1 MIPDY
6 QTCMRPVLVL
16 LADGQTWRKR
26 DLVAALEE
34 EFHLTPEERN
44 ALLPS
49 GKQRVMAS
57 RVGWAITYLFKADLI
72 ERPTRGHA
80 RITGAGREA
89 LAAHP
94 ERIDTRTLESYPS
107 FREFLQRTGT
117 SGGSPE
123 QAAAA
128 EPPTASTPADLIQQ
142 AIKAN
147 RAVVEAEVLT
157 AAVNVSPAGF
167 EHLVIQ
173 LLAAMGYGQRG
184 SLEHTPLSNDG
195 GIDGIISQDPLGLD
209 RIYVQAKCW
218 ALHRSVDRPEIQR
231 FAGALLSKQGDRGV
245 YITTATFTRGARDE
259 AERINAR
266 IELIDGQR
274 LAQLLVHY
282 GVGVQSEP
290 TPSLV
295 RLDEDFFDA
304 L

>member
-6 QTCMRPVLVL
+6 QSCMRPVLAL
-16 LADGQTWRKR
+16 LGDGQTWRMR

-34 EFHLTPEERN
+34 EFGLTSEERS

-57 RVGWAITYLFKADLI
+57 RGGWAVTYLVNAGLI
-72 ERPTRGHA
+72 ERPSRGHA
-80 RITGAGREA
+80 RITSTGREA
-89 LAAHP
+89 LKAHP
-94 ERIDTRTLESYPS
+94 ERIETKTLESYPS

-117 SGGSPE
+117 SGGSP
-123 QAAAA
+123 AAAA
-128 EPPTASTPADLIQQ
+128 EPAASSTPADLIQQ
-142 AIKAN
+142 AVEVN
-147 RAVVEAEVLT
+147 RAVVEAEVLA

-173 LLAAMGYGQRG
+173 LLAAMGYGRRG
-184 SLEHTPLSNDG
+184 SLERTPLSNDG

-209 RIYVQAKCW
+209 RIYVQAKRW
-218 ALHRSVDRPEIQR
+218 ALDRTVDRPEIQR
-231 FAGALLSKQGDRGV
+231 FAGALLSRQGDRAV
-245 YITTATFTRGARDE
+245 YITTAAFTRGAREE
-259 AERINAR
+259 ADRINAR

-274 LAQLLVHY
+274 LAQLLVRY

-295 RLDEDFFDA
+295 RLDEDFFDT

>member
-6 QTCMRPVLVL
+6 QSCMRPVLVL
-16 LADGQTWRKR
+16 LGDGQTWRMR

-34 EFHLTPEERN
+34 EFGLTSEERS

-57 RVGWAITYLFKADLI
+57 RVGWAVTYLVNAGLI
-72 ERPTRGHA
+72 GRPSRGHA
-80 RITGAGREA
+80 RITSAGREA

-94 ERIDTRTLESYPS
+94 ERIETKTLESYPS
-107 FREFLQRTGT
+107 FRDFLQRTGT
-117 SGGSPE
+117 SGGSP
-123 QAAAA
+123 AAAA
-128 EPPTASTPADLIQQ
+128 EPAASSTPADLIQQ
-142 AIKAN
+142 AVEAN
-147 RAVVEAEVLT
+147 RAVVEAEVLA

-173 LLAAMGYGQRG
+173 LLAAMGYGRRG
-184 SLEHTPLSNDG
+184 SLERTPLSNDG

-209 RIYVQAKCW
+209 RIYVQAKRW
-218 ALHRSVDRPEIQR
+218 ALDRTVDRPEIQR
-231 FAGALLSKQGDRGV
+231 FAGALLSRQGDRGV
-245 YITTATFTRGARDE
+245 YITTAAFTRGAREE
-259 AERINAR
+259 ADRINAR

-274 LAQLLVHY
+274 LAQLLVRY

-295 RLDEDFFDA
+295 RLDEDFFDT

>member
-6 QTCMRPVLVL
+6 QSCMRPVLVL
-16 LADGQTWRKR
+16 LGDGQTWRMR

-34 EFHLTPEERN
+34 EFGLTSEERS

-49 GKQRVMAS
+49 GKQRVMTS
-57 RVGWAITYLFKADLI
+57 RVGWAVTYLVNAGLI
-72 ERPTRGHA
+72 ERPARGHA

-94 ERIDTRTLESYPS
+94 ERIDAKTLESYPS

-117 SGGSPE
+117 SVGSP
-123 QAAAA
+123 AAAA
-128 EPPTASTPADLIQQ
+128 EPAASSTPADLIQQ
-142 AIKAN
+142 AVEAN
-147 RAVVEAEVLT
+147 RAVVEAEVLA

-167 EHLVIQ
+167 EHLVIR
-173 LLAAMGYGQRG
+173 LLAAMGYGRRG
-184 SLEHTPLSNDG
+184 SLERTPLSNDG

-209 RIYVQAKCW
+209 RIYVQAKRW
-218 ALHRSVDRPEIQR
+218 ALDRTVDRPEIQR
-231 FAGALLSKQGDRGV
+231 FAGALLSRQGDRGV
-245 YITTATFTRGARDE
+245 YITTAAFTRGAREE
-259 AERINAR
+259 ADRINAR

-274 LAQLLVHY
+274 LAQLLVRY

-295 RLDEDFFDA
+295 RLDEDFFDT